1 MVTVSLVVVL
11 DTRYTRVERTRCAN
25 HTSLHTRVQLL
36 ILQSDTTMCS
46 HHWARARGV
55 TRSWQQVTERV
66 PSTDIDRAVNGDARR
81 ASLSMLLVSISLG
94 LHWRHSEIRNE
105 LGVPLTLAVFTRS
118 HPFLHGV
125 TEEDLVRDPIQ
136 ERVPCGHHSER
147 ERYPR
152 FALSVANEGE
162 KFRSCWT
169 PYHRHA
175 TDAITDMLDS
185 RDFRHSL
192 YIRYIYRDFPP

>member
-1 MVTVSLVVVL
+1 MVTVSLVVEL

-36 ILQSDTTMCS
+36 LLQSDTTMCS

-55 TRSWQQVTERV
+55 TRSWEQVTERV
-66 PSTDIDRAVNGDARR
+66 SSTDIDRAVNGDARR

-105 LGVPLTLAVFTRS
+105 LRVPLTLAVFTRS
-118 HPFLHGV
+118 HLFLHGH
-125 TEEDLVRDPIQ
+125 TEEDLVRVPIQ

-147 ERYPR
+147 ERYLH

-162 KFRSCWT
+162 KFRSRRT
-169 PYHRHA
+169 P
-175 TDAITDMLDS
+175 
-185 RDFRHSL
+185 
-192 YIRYIYRDFPP
+192 

>member
-1 MVTVSLVVVL
+1 MVTVSLVVEL

-25 HTSLHTRVQLL
+25 HTSMHTRVQLL
-36 ILQSDTTMCS
+36 LLQSCYLLLPIHGRGCESDTTMCS

-105 LGVPLTLAVFTRS
+105 LRVPLTLAVFTRS

-162 KFRSCWT
+162 KFRSRRT
-169 PYHRHA
+169 P
-175 TDAITDMLDS
+175 
-185 RDFRHSL
+185 
-192 YIRYIYRDFPP
+192 

>member
-1 MVTVSLVVVL
+1 MKNT
-11 DTRYTRVERTRCAN
+11 
-25 HTSLHTRVQLL
+25 
-36 ILQSDTTMCS
+36 
-46 HHWARARGV
+46 
-55 TRSWQQVTERV
+55 
-66 PSTDIDRAVNGDARR
+66 
-81 ASLSMLLVSISLG
+81 
-94 LHWRHSEIRNE
+94 EIRNE
-105 LGVPLTLAVFTRS
+105 LRVPLTLAVFARS

-169 PYHRHA
+169 PYHKNARGGFS
-175 TDAITDMLDS
+175 I
-185 RDFRHSL
+185 L
-192 YIRYIYRDFPP
+192 YFTGGVVGRAARIEART